1 MTYRLLNYIMYTLD
15 NGDLVMFEKKD
26 MLIKYTRVNFTFE
39 EELFNKYMELRKVV
53 SLLENIKYDAEDE
66 MKDKEAFKQGF
77 LAGVKVMSS
86 VLLDI

>member
-1 MTYRLLNYIMYTLD
+1 
-15 NGDLVMFEKKD
+15 MFEKKD

-39 EELFNKYMELRKVV
+39 EELFSKYMELRKVV

-66 MKDKEAFKQGF
+66 MKDKEVFKQGF